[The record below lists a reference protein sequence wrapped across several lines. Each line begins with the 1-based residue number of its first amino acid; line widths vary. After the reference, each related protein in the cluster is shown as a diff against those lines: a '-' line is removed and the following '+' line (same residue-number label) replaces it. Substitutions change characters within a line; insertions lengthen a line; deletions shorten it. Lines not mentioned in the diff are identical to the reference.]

1 MKGRLLRRIF
11 VFAVLAL
18 LLVPAFV
25 GAQGKE
31 IVLKWPSIWVGKDSK
46 APAIAQIVE
55 SFNKAN
61 AGRIRVEVEPQPDYN
76 AYEQKARTSLAARQV
91 PGDIF
96 TFNLNATT
104 REFYDSPLL
113 MDFSKRLT
121 GEWKDSFDAG
131 AIAQSTINR
140 KLKSLPYE
148 TAILPIWYNTDL
160 LKKAGVTSIPG
171 TLSELWAAM
180 DKLKA
185 AGVMPMSQ
193 MSGDTNAWTSMLWFS
208 HLAVSQGGANVWDK
222 PFTDKV
228 FVESAKILKRM
239 FVEYSTPD
247 AVGAGAGVS
256 GGHFLAG
263 RTAIFS
269 NGPWYTGRA
278 DLRATPF
285 FTSIVVAAAPVVG
298 ANRNMMISIL
308 QSNVAAG
315 ETKESARRDAILEF
329 LRSLTSR
336 ENIALLQSTSGAM
349 FAIDSGYIPL
359 DPLQKQFYD
368 LAAKSKITSHH
379 LQAAYGAEA
388 TLEFAQQLGALVL
401 NKISPEEF
409 CALVEKKIDR

>member
-1 MKGRLLRRIF
+1 MSSRKCSRI
-11 VFAVLAL
+11 AALAL
-18 LLVPAFV
+18 TMLLILPLAVS
-25 GAQGKE
+25 AQGKE

-61 AGRIRVEVEPQPDYN
+61 AGKIRVEVEPQPDYN
-76 AYEQKARTSLAARQV
+76 AYEQKVRTSLAARQV

-113 MDFSKRLT
+113 MDFSKHLT
-121 GEWKDSFDAG
+121 GEWKASFDAG
-131 AIAQSTINR
+131 AIAQSTVNK

-171 TLSELWAAM
+171 TLPEFWAAM

-185 AGVMPMSQ
+185 SGVTPMSQ

-208 HLAVSQGGANVWDK
+208 HLAVSQGGPNVWDK

-263 RTAIFS
+263 RTAVFS
-269 NGPWYTGRA
+269 NGPWYAGRA

-285 FTSIVVAAAPVVG
+285 FNSIVVAPAPVIG
-298 ANRNMMISIL
+298 PNRNMMISIL
-308 QSNVAAG
+308 QSNIAAG
-315 ETKESARRDAILEF
+315 ETKDSARREAILAF
-329 LRSLTSR
+329 LKHLTSR

-349 FAIDSGYIPL
+349 FAVDSGYIPL

-401 NKISPEEF
+401 DKITPEQF

>member
-1 MKGRLLRRIF
+1 MNKGLPRRVI
-11 VFAVLAL
+11 VLAVLAVL
-18 LLVPAFV
+18 LMPVAL

-61 AGRIRVEVEPQPDYN
+61 AGKIRMEVEPQPDYN

-91 PGDIF
+91 PGDVF

-104 REFYDSPLL
+104 KEFYDSALL
-113 MDFSKRLT
+113 MDFTEYLT
-121 GEWKDSFDAG
+121 GEWKASFDQG

-140 KLKSLPYE
+140 KLRSLPYE
-148 TAILPIWYNTDL
+148 TAILPIWYNTEL
-160 LKKAGVTSIPG
+160 LKKAGVTSLPA
-171 TLSELWAAM
+171 TLSELWTAM

-185 AGVMPMSQ
+185 AGIMPMSQ

-208 HLAVSQGGANVWDK
+208 HLAVSQGGPNIWDK

-285 FTSIVVAAAPVVG
+285 FNSIVVAAAPMVG
-298 ANRNMMISIL
+298 TYRNMMISIL

-315 ETKESARRDAILEF
+315 ETKDSARREAILTF
-329 LRSLTSR
+329 LRALTNR
-336 ENIALLQSTSGAM
+336 ENITLLQATSGAM

-368 LAAKSKITSHH
+368 LAAKSKVTSTH
-379 LQAAYGAEA
+379 LQAALGAEA

-401 NKISPEEF
+401 DKISPEEF
-409 CALVEKKIDR
+409 CALVEKKVDR

>member
-1 MKGRLLRRIF
+1 MNKGLPRRVI
-11 VFAVLAL
+11 VLAVLAVL
-18 LLVPAFV
+18 LMPVAL

-61 AGRIRVEVEPQPDYN
+61 AGKIRMEVEPQPDYN

-91 PGDIF
+91 PGDVF

-104 REFYDSPLL
+104 KEFYDSPLL
-113 MDFSKRLT
+113 MDFTKYLT
-121 GEWKDSFDAG
+121 GEWKASFDQG
-131 AIAQSTINR
+131 AIAQSTLNR

-148 TAILPIWYNTDL
+148 TAILPIWYNTEL
-160 LKKAGVTSIPG
+160 LKKAGVTSLPA
-171 TLSELWAAM
+171 TLSELWTAM

-185 AGVMPMSQ
+185 AGIMPMSQ

-208 HLAVSQGGANVWDK
+208 HLAVSQGGPDVWDK

-285 FTSIVVAAAPVVG
+285 FNSIVVAAAPMVG
-298 ANRNMMISIL
+298 TYRNMMISIL

-315 ETKESARRDAILEF
+315 ETKDSARREAILTF
-329 LRSLTSR
+329 VRALTSR
-336 ENIALLQSTSGAM
+336 ENITLLQATSGAM

-368 LAAKSKITSHH
+368 LAAKSKVTSTS
-379 LQAAYGAEA
+379 LQIALGAEA

-401 NKISPEEF
+401 DKISPEEF
-409 CALVEKKIDR
+409 CALVEKKVDR

>member
-1 MKGRLLRRIF
+1 
-11 VFAVLAL
+11 
-18 LLVPAFV
+18 VPAFV

-31 IVLKWPSIWVGKDSK
+31 IVLKWPAIWVGKDSK

-61 AGRIRVEVEPQPDYN
+61 AGKIRVEVEPQPDYN

-113 MDFSKRLT
+113 MDFSKYLT
-121 GEWKDSFDAG
+121 GEWKASFDQG
-131 AIAQSTINR
+131 AIAQSTVNR

-160 LKKAGVTSIPG
+160 VKKAGLTSIPG
-171 TLSELWAAM
+171 TLPELWTAM

-193 MSGDTNAWTSMLWFS
+193 MSGDTNAWTSMIWFS
-208 HLAVSQGGANVWDK
+208 HLVVSQGGANVWDK

-256 GGHFLAG
+256 GTSSPGALPSSPTDPGTRVVRTCVPPPSSPASSWRPLRWWG
-263 RTAIFS
+263 RTA
-269 NGPWYTGRA
+269 T
-278 DLRATPF
+278 
-285 FTSIVVAAAPVVG
+285 
-298 ANRNMMISIL
+298 
-308 QSNVAAG
+308 
-315 ETKESARRDAILEF
+315 
-329 LRSLTSR
+329 
-336 ENIALLQSTSGAM
+336 
-349 FAIDSGYIPL
+349 
-359 DPLQKQFYD
+359 
-368 LAAKSKITSHH
+368 
-379 LQAAYGAEA
+379 
-388 TLEFAQQLGALVL
+388 
-401 NKISPEEF
+401 
-409 CALVEKKIDR
+409 